1 VGERLANTLALLA
14 YFKVLSGYGSVAI
27 ATYTVGIRLLAF
39 TWIPGV
45 ALGTAAA
52 TLVGQSL
59 GAKRPETAVR
69 AGWRATGLA
78 LGVAVVLGGAC
89 ALMPVALASLF
100 TDDAD
105 LVAEL
110 VPFLIVMAL
119 AQPFLQS
126 HFTLGGAHRGAG
138 DTFTPFVAAALGN
151 WALRVPLAFYFARSL
166 EAPVVWIWLIILGDH
181 AIRAA
186 WLGVSYARGVLG
198 LPATKGWGRYA

>member
-1 VGERLANTLALLA
+1 M
-14 YFKVLSGYGSVAI
+14 
-27 ATYTVGIRLLAF
+27 LAF
-39 TWIPGV
+39 TWITGV
-45 ALGTAAA
+45 AFGKYAA
-52 TLVGQSL
+52 TLVGQAR
-59 GAKRPETAVR
+59 GGTRPEAAVR
-69 AGWRATGLA
+69 AGWRASGLA
-78 LGVAVVLGGAC
+78 LGVAVVRGGAC
-89 ALMPVALASLF
+89 ALLPGTLAGLV
-100 TDDAD
+100 TVDAD
-105 LVAEL
+105 LGAEL

-151 WALRVPLAFYFARSL
+151 WALRVPLAFYFAHSL
-166 EAPVVWIWLIILGDH
+166 EAPVVWIWAIILGDH